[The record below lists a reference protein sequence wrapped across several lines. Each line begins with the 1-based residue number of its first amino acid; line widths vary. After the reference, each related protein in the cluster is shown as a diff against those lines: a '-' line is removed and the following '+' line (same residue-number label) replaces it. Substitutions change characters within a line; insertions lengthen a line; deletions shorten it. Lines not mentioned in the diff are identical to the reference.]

1 MSIENYIDVLKESR
15 LFDSIE
21 GEDIYKIIPCLNYK
35 IKSYSKGSSI
45 FMEGDFV
52 ENIGIVLSGV
62 CEITKENLAGDKVI
76 VSIVKK
82 SDMFAE
88 SIVCRKDKKSP
99 VNVTAIEDTKVV
111 FISYD
116 RIIRSCNNKCEFHIN
131 LINNL
136 LMIIAQKNFILN
148 NKIDILLL
156 KGMRE
161 KIATFLLRKYKET
174 GKESFNIEL
183 NRNQLAEYLN
193 VCRSSLSREL
203 SKMQDEDIISYSKNK
218 FIIKDIDALRRIL
231 L

>member
-1 MSIENYIDVLKESR
+1 MGIENYIDVLKESKI
-15 LFDSIE
+15 FDSIK
-21 GEDIYKIIPCLNYK
+21 GDDIYKVIPCLDYK
-35 IKSYSKGSSI
+35 IKSYNKGSII

-76 VSIVKK
+76 VSIIKK
-82 SDMFAE
+82 SDMFGE

-99 VNVTAIEDTKVV
+99 VNVTAIEDTKVI

-116 RIIRSCNNKCEFHIN
+116 RIIRSCDNKCEFHIN

-174 GKESFNIEL
+174 GKESFDIEL
-183 NRNQLAEYLN
+183 NRNQLSEYLN

-203 SKMQDEDIISYSKNK
+203 SKMQDENIISYSKNK
-218 FIIKDIDALRRIL
+218 FTIKDIEALKSIL